1 MKFHP
6 FLLVGLLALSC
17 HAAPVSAE
25 DALIRKVIVRT
36 GIVENVRTQMRRQ
49 MEATRGAHPE
59 LPLQTWKKVELEIQS
74 TQMEDEMV
82 QVWQKSFTVAE
93 LTEIDKFMSTAT
105 GKKFFQTSQVLVS
118 RTAAV
123 AALTGVR
130 ILRSAPKRASRQISA
145 GPQVGR
151 PGPKSVRKHEARR
164 VCRGSFAM
172 MFGIAAALM
181 TLAGTWNGGLTRA
194 EVDVSSGQE
203 FVQVDASGG
212 VDVLAAA
219 RTATRGNPDTA
230 KARVA
235 KFPLDIGEALI
246 DGPVFFQRTGIMV
259 GGKLFTL
266 SKTTL
271 GWRQWNAN
279 FDGTGKVNSVTL

>member
-82 QVWQKSFTVAE
+82 QVWRKSFTVAE
-93 LTEIDKFMSTAT
+93 LTEIDKFMSTET

-130 ILRSAPKRASRQISA
+130 IYGVLQKEHPDKFPQDLKSEDQVRKVFESMKHGASAGGASR
-145 GPQVGR
+145 
-151 PGPKSVRKHEARR
+151 
-164 VCRGSFAM
+164 
-172 MFGIAAALM
+172 
-181 TLAGTWNGGLTRA
+181 
-194 EVDVSSGQE
+194 
-203 FVQVDASGG
+203 
-212 VDVLAAA
+212 
-219 RTATRGNPDTA
+219 
-230 KARVA
+230 
-235 KFPLDIGEALI
+235 
-246 DGPVFFQRTGIMV
+246 
-259 GGKLFTL
+259 
-266 SKTTL
+266 
-271 GWRQWNAN
+271 
-279 FDGTGKVNSVTL
+279 